1 MNRLSNYL
9 SVVCLGFAFSQSVN
23 AQQESIAAPAR
34 QSGPEYLTSPATTVL
49 KRPFSEAVRVGNV
62 LYLSGFTGRIP
73 GTNTVV
79 PGGIQ
84 AETKQVLANIKGA
97 LDRYG
102 SDFDHVVKCTVMLLD
117 INEWAAMN
125 EVYRTYFPPER
136 MPARSAFAT
145 NGLAF
150 GARVEIECLATMR

>member
-1 MNRLSNYL
+1 MIRISFCAFFLW
-9 SVVCLGFAFSQSVN
+9 LGFAFSNGVD
-23 AQQESIAAPAR
+23 AQQDANQAGRVE
-34 QSGPEYLTSPATTVL
+34 PEYLTSPATTIL
-49 KRPFSEAVRVGNV
+49 NRPFSEAVRVGQT

-84 AETKQVLANIKGA
+84 AETRQVMENIRGA
-97 LDRYG
+97 LERYG
-102 SDFDHVVKCTVMLLD
+102 SDFGHVVKCTVMLVD
-117 INEWAAMN
+117 MKEWAAMN
-125 EVYRTYFPPER
+125 EVYRTYFPQDR

-150 GARVEIECLATMR
+150 GARVEIECLATMK